1 MESDALLFAQ
11 EEFAD
16 ATVLGFDYLI
26 AFFWLGRAGSN
37 GWIYFELESM
47 AGLA

>member
-26 AFFWLGRAGSN
+26 AFLAWAC
-37 GWIYFELESM
+37 WI
-47 AGLA
+47 